1 MMSDLISILH
11 EGHHSLVVANGD
23 VCTFDGRG
31 ISDLYFLLSE
41 DPGFLRGASVAD
53 KVVGKGAA
61 ALMILGGVV
70 EVYADIISSAALRL
84 LKDEGLR
91 VHFGRE
97 VTYIINR
104 NGDGTCPVEQICLP
118 CNSAAECLPLIKGFM
133 ENRGGV
139 YNSISD

>member
-1 MMSDLISILH
+1 MNDLISILH

-31 ISDLYFLLSE
+31 VSDLYFLLFE
-41 DPGFLRGASVAD
+41 DPEFLRGASVAD

-61 ALMILGGVV
+61 ALMILGGIV
-70 EVYADIISSAALRL
+70 EVYADVISSVALRL

-104 NGDGTCPVEQICLP
+104 NGDGICPVEKLCLP
-118 CNSAAECLPLIKGFM
+118 CGSAVECLTLIKGFI
-133 ENRGGV
+133 EKQRCLTQ
-139 YNSISD
+139 